1 MAFRIATCLSVVTAM
16 VATVGCNQPVVE
28 SGPSYAELVITYN
41 AEMETLDRLE
51 RKREELVKAYTEAE
65 IARKADSKSLS
76 LDDAMDVAK
85 RMASEIRES
94 DVPANPDALLGEL
107 AKRTGGVDEVADKLI
122 GGLLGESKDEP
133 KLTPEE
139 IEANEKRQS
148 EHEDKIAKLDEEIA
162 AQKERVD
169 RARAARDSAEQNKAD
184 K

>member
-1 MAFRIATCLSVVTAM
+1 MAIRIVTCFSAVTAL
-16 VATVGCNQPVVE
+16 VASAGCNQPVVE
-28 SGPSYAELVITYN
+28 SGPSYADLVITYN

-51 RKREELVKAYTEAE
+51 RKREELVKTYTEAE
-65 IARKADSKSLS
+65 IARHADSKSLS

-94 DVPANPDALLGEL
+94 DMPADPDQLLGEL

-122 GGLLGESKDEP
+122 GGLFGESKDEP
-133 KLTPEE
+133 QLTPEE
-139 IEANEKRQS
+139 IEANEKRQT
-148 EHEDKIAKLDEEIA
+148 EHNEKLVELDAEIV

-169 RARAARDSAEQNKAD
+169 RARAARDAAEQKDAD